1 MECHG
6 SGKGKGNV
14 ADNSGEPSSVAGGL
28 THVVTSGGRRIKLTE
43 PIADTWSHGTQSGT
57 NGFKCSY
64 CPLGQKS
71 GGKTRLTEH
80 LCGLSGNVKPCSYM
94 PYNVKKILLNQVALA
109 KQKKRDVKENRLY
122 VEKVLMDHNYR
133 KTLDRLDEEAQYEMA
148 MQNSLMDIWLN
159 S

>member
-1 MECHG
+1 
-6 SGKGKGNV
+6 
-14 ADNSGEPSSVAGGL
+14 
-28 THVVTSGGRRIKLTE
+28 
-43 PIADTWSHGTQSGT
+43 
-57 NGFKCSY
+57 
-64 CPLGQKS
+64 
-71 GGKTRLTEH
+71 
-80 LCGLSGNVKPCSYM
+80 M